1 MLTEMTSWKQIG
13 DVVGL
18 VSRWLKSSLEE
29 AMPRPHDEAG
39 GQGSAVST
47 ATKNHKKT
55 KGKAV
60 SNDFD
65 MLHVL

>member
-1 MLTEMTSWKQIG
+1 MVTAMTSWKQIG

-29 AMPRPHDEAG
+29 AMPCPHNEAG

-47 ATKNHKKT
+47 VPKNHKKT

-60 SNDFD
+60 SNAF
-65 MLHVL
+65 